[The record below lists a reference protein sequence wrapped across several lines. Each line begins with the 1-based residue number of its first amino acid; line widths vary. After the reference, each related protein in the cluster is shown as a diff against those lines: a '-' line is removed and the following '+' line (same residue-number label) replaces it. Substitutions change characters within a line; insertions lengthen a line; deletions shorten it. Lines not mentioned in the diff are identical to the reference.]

1 MRRDLV
7 TLFPVLF
14 CVYWCSVLMWCLLA
28 SRLCDALSRRHP
40 LLYAALGRP
49 ALTGSDLRGDLAL
62 MRFLF
67 GGRDRSLGDRPVA
80 VLCGTLRVLLCVYV
94 LFFLA
99 LPGLLLG

>member
-1 MRRDLV
+1 M

-14 CVYWCSVLMWCLLA
+14 SVYWCSVLMWCLLA
-28 SRLCDALSRRHP
+28 SRLCGVLSRRHP

-80 VLCGTLRVLLCVYV
+80 VLCATLRVLLCVYV

-99 LPGLLLG
+99 LPGLLLS

>member
-1 MRRDLV
+1 V

-14 CVYWCSVLMWCLLA
+14 SVYWCSVLVWCLLA
-28 SRLCDALSRRHP
+28 SRLCDALSSRHP

-67 GGRDRSLGDRPVA
+67 GGRDRFLRDRPVA

-94 LFFLA
+94 LFFLS
-99 LPGLLLG
+99 LPGLVFADTF